1 VEDEHRVRR
10 LQVMKGPV
18 LNSNSVLVP
27 PDWWSPGWFEWMD
40 IWETPNF
47 EGCGVYKIR
56 LANPEGIPVEIP
68 RFIDTDKDGILQI
81 CYSENIKR
89 GIYRFLRATEG
100 KRYTHAEGE
109 RFQLLKKYTN
119 FKERYKDC
127 KMQYSFKEQLNR
139 REARIEQERLLK
151 YYVKKYGE
159 VPPNNNNFPDK
170 HIDWES
176 LRDPDTT
183 QPVTFPDLIY
193 DISPNLYPIK
203 LSKTGGN
210 I

>member
-1 VEDEHRVRR
+1 
-10 LQVMKGPV
+10 MKGPV

-40 IWETPNF
+40 IRQIPNY

-56 LANPEGIPVEIP
+56 LVNSEGFPVEIP
-68 RFIDTDKDGILQI
+68 RFIDTDKNGILQI

-89 GIYRFLRATEG
+89 GIYRFRGAVEG

-109 RFQLLKKYTN
+109 RLQLLKRHTN
-119 FKERYKDC
+119 FEERYKGC
-127 KMQYSFKEQLNR
+127 KLQHSFKKHPSR
-139 REARIEQERLLK
+139 KEARVEQERLLK

-159 VPPNNNNFPDK
+159 VPPNNNNFPNK

-176 LRDPDTT
+176 LRDSENI
-183 QPVTFPDLIY
+183 QAITFSDFI
-193 DISPNLYPIK
+193 YPISSN
-203 LSKTGGN
+203 LQHTRLTKTGGD

>member
-1 VEDEHRVRR
+1 MKDLALNRHR
-10 LQVMKGPV
+10 
-18 LNSNSVLVP
+18 VLVP
-27 PDWWSPGWFEWMD
+27 SGGWSSGWFEWID
-40 IWETPNF
+40 ISQIPDY

-68 RFIDTDKDGILQI
+68 RFIDIDKDGILQI

-109 RFQLLKKYTN
+109 RLQLLKKYTN

-127 KMQYSFKEQLNR
+127 KMQYSIKEQLNR
-139 REARIEQERLLK
+139 REARMEQERLLK
-151 YYVKKYGE
+151 CYVKKYGE

-176 LRDPDTT
+176 LHDSDTT
-183 QPVTFPDLIY
+183 QPIIFSSLIY
-193 DISPNLYPIK
+193 ERSSNVQHIRYT
-203 LSKTGGN
+203 KTGEDL
-210 I
+210 

>member
-1 VEDEHRVRR
+1 MKDLALNRHRV
-10 LQVMKGPV
+10 LAPSDGW
-18 LNSNSVLVP
+18 LSE
-27 PDWWSPGWFEWMD
+27 WSEWMD
-40 IWETPNF
+40 IHRFPNY
-47 EGCGVYKIR
+47 EGCGVYQIR
-56 LANPEGIPVEIP
+56 IVNAEGFPVEIP
-68 RFIDTDKDGILQI
+68 RFIDTDKNGILQI

-109 RFQLLKKYTN
+109 RLQLLKKYTN

-139 REARIEQERLLK
+139 REARVEQERLLK
-151 YYVKKYGE
+151 CYVKKYGE

-170 HIDWES
+170 HIDWEN
-176 LRDPDTT
+176 LRDSNTT
-183 QPVTFPDLIY
+183 QPVTLPDLIY
-193 DISPNLYPIK
+193 DISPNLYPIR